1 MRTLRRLVV
10 ALPGARRTLKPRR
23 AHLRHVV
30 LIAAGFLFAASG
42 VAYAYFSATGSGTY
56 GLATAGRLTAPASM
70 SATATSAS
78 QVTLTWSAPPSTRPG
93 TYSYVLTGTLGSG
106 GTCAA
111 SMSTTTHSCTVT
123 GLSGTR
129 HTWTLGVKFHTW
141 LSPTIQST
149 ATAKG
154 ATPSLCGVGGITSW
168 TAPAT
173 KPVAYPECVRA
184 TDLLVLILARSH
196 NNTASCP
203 SGWILRATGRVT
215 GGKYHAFLEV
225 CSRVYVSGDAVTMTV
240 QGTAVRGSSAEV
252 AAFEGVTTTKPF
264 DTTPKTASVFTSA
277 SATGAATFSA
287 PAFTTTAAHD
297 LALSVVME
305 NDTTTTI
312 PTLTLEAAPTTQ
324 GFTAQ
329 TSGGMQTTESEALD
343 FATKSV
349 TAPGAVLFPTWTST
363 VTNATDVWIGE
374 SLALRADP
382 PSGSVS
388 PAVSVAAPTVTA
400 ITPST
405 GPVAGGTTVTIT
417 GTGFTKT
424 ATVSFGT
431 TAATKVTVTS
441 PTTIVATS
449 PPAQTPGQVHV
460 VVKDAAGTSATSTA
474 DVFTYVAPSSSSPSS
489 SVTPTVTGI
498 SPATGPA
505 TGGTT
510 VTITGTGFTTTK
522 TTTVSFGTTTA
533 TSVSVTSATSITV
546 TSPAHAS
553 GTVTVT
559 VTTSGGT
566 SATKIAPQCT
576 VLQGGGVAALARRS
590 RANHLPVRR

>member
-78 QVTLTWSAPPSTRPG
+78 QVTLTWSAPPSTPPG

-203 SGWILRATGRVT
+203 SGWTLRATGRVT
-215 GGKYHAFLEV
+215 GGKYHVFLEV

-329 TSGGMQTTESEALD
+329 TSGGMQTKQSEALD

-417 GTGFTKT
+417 GTGFTPT
-424 ATVSFGT
+424 TRVTFGT
-431 TAATKVTVTS
+431 TAASGVTVT
-441 PTTIVATS
+441 
-449 PPAQTPGQVHV
+449 G
-460 VVKDAAGTSATSTA
+460 
-474 DVFTYVAPSSSSPSS
+474 
-489 SVTPTVTGI
+489 PTVL
-498 SPATGPA
+498 
-505 TGGTT
+505 
-510 VTITGTGFTTTK
+510 
-522 TTTVSFGTTTA
+522 TA
-533 TSVSVTSATSITV
+533 L
-546 TSPAHAS
+546 SPAHGPGA
-553 GTVTVT
+553 VYVT
-559 VTTSGGT
+559 VTTPSGT
-566 SATKIAPQCT
+566 S
-576 VLQGGGVAALARRS
+576 VLDAAAQFTYTTAGGAA
-590 RANHLPVRR
+590 